1 MYLVFVCPKCQLSAQ
16 ILEPGHKTVS
26 CYRCN
31 AKIQTAGL
39 RYFGN
44 FETRED
50 AVSMRS
56 IIQAQICSSADGLP
70 VNLAGVLPARPA
82 AETLSSFTVSSGTEV
97 KTSPPKAKKP
107 QQIIADVLQANG
119 TMIVADCEYYCAER
133 GVDGAAFQKTLQKMI
148 EAGIVYRPDK
158 GLIALVP

>member
-31 AKIQTAGL
+31 SKIQTAGL
-39 RYFGN
+39 RYFGS

-50 AVSMRS
+50 AISMRS

-70 VNLAGVLPARPA
+70 VNLAGVLSDRSA
-82 AETLSSFTVSSGTEV
+82 AEM

-107 QQIIADVLQANG
+107 QQVIADVLRANG

-133 GVDGAAFQKTLQKMI
+133 GVDSAAFQKTLQKMI